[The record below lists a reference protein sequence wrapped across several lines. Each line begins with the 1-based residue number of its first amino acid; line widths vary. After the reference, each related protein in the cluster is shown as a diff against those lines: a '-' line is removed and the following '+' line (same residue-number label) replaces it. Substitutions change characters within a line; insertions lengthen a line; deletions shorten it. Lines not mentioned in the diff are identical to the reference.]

1 MYSLETTLFKT
12 VVTSVVAVAL
22 VREPSVPVAVTTA
35 VTGMVKVVIWVENE
49 VKVTGTALLL
59 FKPTVTVTVVGSQYE
74 AVELENIE
82 DISEDEEASREATLS
97 SSLSLS
103 EAAFSDE
110 SEAADEAEAEVL
122 VMVVA

>member
-1 MYSLETTLFKT
+1 M
-12 VVTSVVAVAL
+12 
-22 VREPSVPVAVTTA
+22 
-35 VTGMVKVVIWVENE
+35 
-49 VKVTGTALLL
+49 TGTALLL

-74 AVELENIE
+74 ALELENIE

-110 SEAADEAEAEVL
+110 SEAADEAEAEAL